1 MTRALRALTIGLT
14 LLAIGCS
21 ENGGRGKSSERGSKV
36 PVGERKIVKTT
47 AYTDS
52 ESGHHAY
59 GAKNAIGSCLQSG
72 SLNSAAADWSRFPI
86 GTKFR
91 VVDTNQ
97 TYVIDDYGPALVGT
111 DTIDLYVPSMRLMN
125 QWGAKRVTI
134 EVLEMGSFERSL
146 AVLEPRQRNRCVR
159 QMVQNI
165 RKQDETRF

>member
-1 MTRALRALTIGLT
+1 MTKALRFLTIGLT
-14 LLAIGCS
+14 LLAVGCS
-21 ENGGRGKSSERGSKV
+21 ENGERGKSSESGSKG

-52 ESGHHAY
+52 ESGHRAY
-59 GAKNAIGSCLQSG
+59 GIKNAIGSCLQSG

-91 VVDTNQ
+91 IVENNQ

-111 DTIDLYVPSMRLMN
+111 DTIDLYVPSIRLMN
-125 QWGAKRVTI
+125 QWGAKHVTI
-134 EVLEMGSFERSL
+134 EVLQKGSYEKSL
-146 AVLEPRQRNRCVR
+146 EVLEPRQGNRCVR

-165 RKQDETRF
+165 RKQNETRF